1 MSFLKS
7 SDLEL
12 LNIILVSYANRI
24 GLDFL
29 LMIFDKS
36 FMYRRKS

>member
-12 LNIILVSYANRI
+12 VNIKLVSSANGI

-29 LMIFDKS
+29 LMVYDRS
-36 FMYRRKS
+36 FM